1 MTSRKENSELIRK
14 NSISRRPAVA
24 AGAVCF
30 ALLLIGCWFL
40 FFRGPPQLGPDDEA
54 FKNVDA
60 LFTAVT
66 ARDEKLLGQCAQRL
80 HALKEAGKLPGNAA
94 TYLDAVIGQAREG
107 RWESAAERL
116 YDFMLGQRREGAPSP
131 HARSDKGPLG
141 PRKK

>member
-1 MTSRKENSELIRK
+1 LASKNSTSRR
-14 NSISRRPAVA
+14 A
-24 AGAVCF
+24 AGVVSF

-40 FFRGPPQLGPDDEA
+40 WFRSPPQLGTDEEA
-54 FKNVDA
+54 FKSVDA

-66 ARDEKLLGQCAQRL
+66 ARDERLLGQCAQRL
-80 HALKEAGKLPGNAA
+80 HALKDAGKLPRIAA
-94 TYLDAVIGQAREG
+94 DYLDGVIGQAREG

-116 YDFMLGQRREGAPSP
+116 YDFMQGQRREGAPSA